1 MSVVIDPLASVGKK
15 AQIGENVNIG
25 ASAIIGDDVIIGD
38 GSIIL
43 PYAII
48 QNGTRLGKECRI
60 ASFAVVGGPPQDL
73 KYKGEPTI
81 LKIGDQCDIREYV
94 TLNRGT
100 IETGK
105 TVIGNHCM
113 FMANTHVAHDCVVG
127 DYCIMANSA
136 ALAGHITL
144 GDWVIIGGLVP
155 MHQFV
160 HIGDHVMIGG
170 GYRVPKDVPPYI
182 RAGRDPLSFEGLN
195 SVGLRRRGFS
205 PEAIDLIEKAYV
217 ILYQSKLNVS
227 QAVVRI
233 KEELEQS
240 PEIQNILNFIAN
252 SKRGIIP
259 GPDHH

>member
-1 MSVVIDPLASVGKK
+1 MSVVIDPLASIGKK
-15 AQIGENVNIG
+15 ANIGENVTIG
-25 ASAIIGDDVIIGD
+25 PSAIIGDDVVIGD

-81 LKIGDQCDIREYV
+81 LEIGDQCDIREYV

-105 TVIGNHCM
+105 TTIGSRCM
-113 FMANTHVAHDCVVG
+113 FMANTHVAHDCRIG

-136 ALAGHITL
+136 ALAGHITI
-144 GDWVIIGGLVP
+144 GSWVIIGGLTPV
-155 MHQFV
+155 HQFV
-160 HIGDHVMIGG
+160 HIGDHAMIGG
-170 GYRVPKDVPPYI
+170 GYRVAKDIPPFV
-182 RAGRDPLSFEGLN
+182 RAGREPIVFEGLN

-205 PEAIDLIEKAYV
+205 PKAIELIEKAY
-217 ILYQSKLNVS
+217 ILLYKSKLNVS
-227 QAVVRI
+227 QAVTRI
-233 KEELEQS
+233 KEELEQT
-240 PEIQNILNFIAN
+240 PEIQNILNFIAD

-259 GPDHH
+259 GPDHR